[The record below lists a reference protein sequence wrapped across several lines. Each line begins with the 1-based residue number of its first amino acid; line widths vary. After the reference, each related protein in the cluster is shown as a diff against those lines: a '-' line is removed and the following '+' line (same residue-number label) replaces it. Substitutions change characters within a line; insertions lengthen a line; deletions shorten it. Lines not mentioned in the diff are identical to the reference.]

1 MQQQYPYA
9 NVAQGLASL
18 GRGEDTMLMHVTPGE
33 LQDFNEMARAAGYE
47 HLPINPHTGLPEFG
61 LGKSFKKAFKSV
73 SKAVSKIASSP
84 IGSAII
90 PIAAGAILGP
100 WAFGTGGPFA
110 GGIAG
115 LGPAGS
121 TALVGGLATG
131 IATGDPLKGLMAA
144 PGYYGG
150 YNLGNQF
157 GFGGQQIA
165 SAGGASNVTPDY
177 LTNYAQTAGPGGI
190 PLESGTALSSSYVPG
205 DLSSHLSNLYEGIGS
220 LVTEPTATFDALRNV
235 GGKFTVQPGEVV
247 NTAELVGQ
255 TLPEGYTLAGETTP
269 IVGVTDT
276 GIPIPGDSQT
286 FLQAPDILGVEQAGI
301 FETALPGGSA
311 VFSLG
316 MAGATEEP
324 EPLSQEEIDRLT
336 GQNYDVNREPLNLA
350 GSTDLRFL
358 NNAPDAGIGTSTI
371 AQGPVAGYYTA
382 DELKDLYEV
391 SKGVKE
397 GGIIKLYP
405 GGYLRGQGDGM
416 SDGIKANIE
425 GQQEA
430 ALSDGE
436 FVLPADVVSHL
447 GNGSSEAGASKLYAM
462 MDRIRKDRTGTT
474 KQGTEIDAYNYM
486 PA

>member
-18 GRGEDTMLMHVTPGE
+18 GRGEDTMLMHITPDE
-33 LQDFNEMARAAGYE
+33 FQDFNRMAQAAGYE
-47 HLPINPHTGLPEFG
+47 HIPINPYTGLPEYGFG
-61 LGKSFKKAFKSV
+61 KAFKKAFKSV
-73 SKAVSKIASSP
+73 SKAVSKVVSSP
-84 IGSAII
+84 VVSAVL
-90 PIAAGAILGP
+90 PIAAGAVLGP
-100 WAFGTGGPFA
+100 WAFGAGGPFA

-115 LGPAGS
+115 LSPAAS
-121 TALVGGLATG
+121 TALVGGVATG
-131 IATGDPLKGLMAA
+131 IATGDPLRGLAAA
-144 PGYYGG
+144 PSFYGG
-150 YNLGNQF
+150 YKLGNQF

-165 SAGGASNVTPDY
+165 AAGSPTNVTQDY

-205 DLSSHLSNLYEGIGS
+205 DLSSHLSNLYEGVGS

-235 GGKFTVQPGEVV
+235 GGTFTVQPGEVV
-247 NTAELVGQ
+247 NTAELAGQ

-269 IVGVTDT
+269 IVGVTDM
-276 GIPIPGDSQT
+276 GIPIQGEPQT
-286 FLQAPDILGVEQAGI
+286 FLQAPDVLGVERAGP
-301 FETALPGGSA
+301 FETALPVGSA
-311 VFSLG
+311 GLTLA
-316 MAGATEEP
+316 MAAASEEP
-324 EPLSQEEIDRLT
+324 EQLSQEEIDRLT

-358 NNAPDAGIGTSTI
+358 NNPPDAGIGTSTLP
-371 AQGPVAGYYTA
+371 QGPVASYYTA
-382 DELKDLYEV
+382 DELEDLYEV

-405 GGYLRGQGDGM
+405 GGYLRGRGDGM

-462 MDRIRKDRTGTT
+462 MDRLRKDRTGTT
-474 KQGTEIDAYNYM
+474 KQGREIDAYNYM